1 MLRLMIE
8 SWFTYDHS
16 LLWHYIVSIC
26 QAIEHILDI
35 DMPGLSCVIDNQ
47 VLAAPSA
54 LLEQQQAH
62 QIPCRLTERNHQ
74 WWEKQSNVSLK

>member
-35 DMPGLSCVIDNQ
+35 DMRVVFWHLRISGGKKSTI
-47 VLAAPSA
+47 
-54 LLEQQQAH
+54 
-62 QIPCRLTERNHQ
+62 IIG
-74 WWEKQSNVSLK
+74 